1 MTAQSMG
8 LHSTGRLK
16 MQTSLFKKM
25 MELHYYTAS
34 VDNNSMA
41 GQVSHQVVRSSS
53 MRQAMRAAARF
64 NAQPPEAVISVFR
77 HMNGHDPK
85 LVAKR
90 LVADRFWKYV
100 ERYQ

>member
-1 MTAQSMG
+1 
-8 LHSTGRLK
+8 
-16 MQTSLFKKM
+16 MQTSLFKRM
-25 MELHYYTAS
+25 MEPHYYAAV
-34 VDNNSMA
+34 VDHN
-41 GQVSHQVVRSSS
+41 GDGGIVKSSS
-53 MRQAMRAAARF
+53 LRQVMRFAARF
-64 NAQPPEAVISVFR
+64 NAIQPPEALISVFR

>member
-1 MTAQSMG
+1 
-8 LHSTGRLK
+8 

-25 MELHYYTAS
+25 LEPSYYTAS
-34 VDNNSMA
+34 VDSNSMA
-41 GQVSHQVVRSSS
+41 GQVSHQSSSQAPCVRSCACRS
-53 MRQAMRAAARF
+53 RF
-64 NAQPPEAVISVFR
+64 NAAQPPEALISVFR

-100 ERYQ
+100 EKYQ